1 MFEATTVTVL
11 ITEQLPM
18 FEATTVTVLTTEQL
32 PMFEATTVTVLTA
45 EQRPM
50 LEATTVTV
58 LTTEQ
63 LPMVKAT
70 TVAVLTMEQKFR
82 FMAFSERPVRVTI
95 TGTTRTYG
103 QRPENRQPKREK
115 WVARLLGLAVWI
127 SLLLLGA
134 GAFLACRSCSW
145 PFRVSGCPVVVVCL
159 FFFWRASPGRSCF
172 CCVGA
177 PTQKLAFL
185 LDVWQCRSP
194 SILVAPFLGTQ
205 MRECQCVYYFGPAFQ
220 NEEQCTV
227 LVARAGLDCAVN
239 RRDIKKVRSSL
250 EVEASANSHLTD
262 AQRNMRELS
271 VDYLGKD
278 WTMAGKL
285 MWQGAFLF

>member
-1 MFEATTVTVL
+1 MFKS
-11 ITEQLPM
+11 
-18 FEATTVTVLTTEQL
+18 TTVTVLTTEQ
-32 PMFEATTVTVLTA
+32 
-45 EQRPM
+45 RPI
-50 LEATTVTV
+50 LEAATVAV

-103 QRPENRQPKREK
+103 HCPENRQPKREK
-115 WVARLLGLAVWI
+115 LVARLLGLAVW
-127 SLLLLGA
+127 LPPRC
-134 GAFLACRSCSW
+134 FWVLALSW
-145 PFRVSGCPVVVVCL
+145 PVAPVPGLVGSPAVRLLWSVL
-159 FFFWRASPGRSCF
+159 FWRASPGRSCF

-177 PTQKLAFL
+177 PTPKLAFP

-194 SILVAPFLGTQ
+194 CILVTPFLGTQ
-205 MRECQCVYYFGPAFQ
+205 MREYQYVYYFGTAFQ

-239 RRDIKKVRSSL
+239 RRV
-250 EVEASANSHLTD
+250 EVE
-262 AQRNMRELS
+262 
-271 VDYLGKD
+271 
-278 WTMAGKL
+278 
-285 MWQGAFLF
+285 